1 MARASLGNKALSVLV
16 AATMVVSLNAPVSAW
31 AGDGDASAE
40 SGAAAEQPQAENTLG
55 GSENLADSNS
65 VDEDSSKVVAN
76 EQESAA
82 QNADESLLEAEAPAA
97 QELAA
102 EEGTTETEE
111 PVVATIRN
119 KGEYKT
125 LQDAVNAAANGNTVM
140 LAMDVKLT
148 ESVVIPEGKNI
159 TINLMSHTIA
169 SEGTAIL
176 NNGTLYLSGGPKEK
190 EPGKVSSSKNV
201 AVAVGGDGSKLVI
214 YSGTYE
220 GREGAVITG
229 KATGSDIQIK
239 NGTFSATDNAVIA
252 GNGTNRDG
260 GSNNIKISGGTFNGG
275 IVSDGYIACG
285 IYAPWKDK
293 ITVSG
298 GTFNI
303 TNGAGIVARAGNV
316 TVKGGTFNCTGSI
329 KGWVGDNKN
338 QLPCAALVFDAAANY
353 PAKTDD
359 SKITVSAGEFST
371 DPSANGAT
379 LADGYSVVKS
389 DDDMY
394 GLSKTNP
401 PAEVNG
407 VKYST
412 LSSAIKAAAGTDN
425 VVKLLQDINE
435 PSNYYE
441 IKDKVTI
448 DLNGNSITG
457 NGAHGVFDVKL
468 DGDLT
473 IKGDGAV
480 TAVENSK
487 YAMAVQTESTAAK
500 VTLEGGTYN
509 QQITST
515 DCQQFDMIYAL
526 QGNVVVKGGTF
537 ESATPAWTL
546 NCNDEKY
553 KAGEANIK
561 VVGGTFKG
569 FDPSNNTAEGKDTN
583 FMADGY
589 CVMKSGEDAAAA
601 YTVSK
606 AVAQVANANYASAQA
621 AIDAAK
627 DGDTVKLLA
636 DAAEDVTVAEG
647 KNLTLDLNGFKLTN
661 VKDHTITNNGTL
673 IIADSGAAKT
683 GTVDNVTHA
692 KGALVNNGTATLK
705 GGLFERSQ
713 EKGALEPY
721 GNGGNSWYTVQN
733 NGTMTIEGGATVSN
747 AGGYSSNLCNAD
759 DTNAKMV
766 IHGGTFSGGVNAVK
780 NGSNTMLEIT
790 GGTFTN
796 TSQYVIM
803 NWSKATISGGSFTAE
818 GTAPSVLFTS
828 SYGQDKDDLQA
839 SGGSFAG
846 GKTMIRN
853 YYNAENRGNAAV
865 SGGTFSAEVP
875 SDCCAEGFACVKN
888 SDGTYGV
895 AEKGAE
901 VKPEGG
907 NASGSVSTSGVVVEQ
922 AEQQKVAESAAK
934 AAESI
939 KDVTVDTGAS
949 EVNIGGVTVDTSTAG
964 KADEVNNVAK
974 KAAESGA
981 SVNVQL
987 VVKANQDVATNQQ
1000 IADAAKNATVVPFEL
1015 SVDMVTEVKDSSN
1028 EVIAA
1033 TTVPVKE
1040 TADSIEVTIK
1050 VDPQAI
1056 AGKKVT
1062 VARVHDGVVSLI
1074 DPTTVEE
1081 QNGAVTFETSKFSDY
1096 AVLASDVNQSYS
1108 LADYTN
1114 ADGSRT
1120 AINNADFNMSSDY
1133 AFAGWYKDP
1142 SFTEA
1147 YAEGETGSAYPKFVK
1162 VSDLIEFEGGS
1173 LRMDW
1178 TGEND
1183 YSKTSLRF
1191 GYTMY
1196 VPAGAVLDKDS
1207 WGWLVKNPENGMT
1220 KFVKVENYWLA
1231 DSNGAIANVV
1241 ISPIYRNGNAE
1252 LNSTGKFSTNYESTA
1267 QIGYKTADGTDVVV
1281 KDKLRTRS
1289 VNQVA
1294 QAITHSSF
1302 ASENEI
1308 AYAKGILDN

>member
-1 MARASLGNKALSVLV
+1 M
-16 AATMVVSLNAPVSAW
+16 
-31 AGDGDASAE
+31 
-40 SGAAAEQPQAENTLG
+40 
-55 GSENLADSNS
+55 
-65 VDEDSSKVVAN
+65 
-76 EQESAA
+76 QE
-82 QNADESLLEAEAPAA
+82 
-97 QELAA
+97 
-102 EEGTTETEE
+102 
-111 PVVATIRN
+111 
-119 KGEYKT
+119 
-125 LQDAVNAAANGNTVM
+125 AVNAAPNNDSVW
-140 LAMDVKLT
+140 LAADVELTKAVVVPKDKKL
-148 ESVVIPEGKNI
+148 
-159 TINLMSHTIA
+159 TINLQGHNIVHK
-169 SEGTAIL
+169 GKDTAIM
-176 NNGTLYLSGGPKEK
+176 NNGTLTLMDSKK
-190 EPGKVSSSKNV
+190 IGKVSSSENV
-201 AVAVGGDGSKLVI
+201 AVAVGNGSTLTI
-214 YSGTYE
+214 LSGTYE

-229 KATGSDIQIK
+229 KATGATITIK
-239 NGTFSATDNAVIA
+239 NGTFNAIDNAVIA
-252 GNGTNRDG
+252 GNGSNRDG
-260 GSNNIKISGGTFNGG
+260 KFNTIKIAGGTFNGG
-275 IVSDGYIACG
+275 IVTDGYIACG
-285 IYAPWKDK
+285 IYAPWNDN
-293 ITVSG
+293 ITVSS

-303 TNGAGIVARAGNV
+303 KNGAGIVARAGNV
-316 TVKGGTFNCTGSI
+316 TVTGGTFNCSGDITGR
-329 KGWVGDNKN
+329 VGDSKN
-338 QLPCAALVFDAAANY
+338 LLPCAALVFDAAANY

-359 SKITVSAGEFST
+359 SKITVKGGQFST

-379 LADGYSVVKS
+379 LAEGYSVGESV
-389 DDDMY
+389 DGMY
-394 GLSKTNP
+394 KVSKTNP
-401 PAEVNG
+401 SAEVNG
-407 VKYST
+407 VNYST
-412 LSSAIKAAAGTDN
+412 LSSAIKAVAGTDN

-435 PSNYYE
+435 PSNYYI

-448 DLNGNSITG
+448 DLNGHNITG
-457 NGAHGVFDVKL
+457 NGAQGVFDVTQQN
-468 DGDLT
+468 GDLT
-473 IKGDGAV
+473 IKGDGVV

-487 YAMAVQTESTAAK
+487 YAMAVQTETTTAKA
-500 VTLEGGTYN
+500 TLEGGTYK

-526 QGNVVVKGGTF
+526 QGNIVVKGGTF
-537 ESATPAWTL
+537 ESVTPAWTL
-546 NCNDEKY
+546 NCSDEKY
-553 KAGEANIK
+553 KAGEASIK
-561 VVGGTFKG
+561 VAGGTFKG
-569 FDPSNNTAEGKDTN
+569 FDPSNNTAEGKDTS
-583 FMADGY
+583 FMDDGY
-589 CVMKSGEDAAAA
+589 CVMKSGEDAAAT

-606 AVAQVANANYASAQA
+606 AVAQVANANYASVQA
-621 AIDAAK
+621 AIEAAVY
-627 DGDTVKLLA
+627 GDTVKLLA

-647 KNLTLDLNGFKLTN
+647 KNLELDLNGFKLTN

-673 IIADSGAAKT
+673 IVADSSDAKT

-713 EKGALEPY
+713 EKGTLESY

-733 NGTMTIEGGATVSN
+733 NGTMTIEGEVTVSN

-780 NGSNTMLEIT
+780 NGSNTTLEIT

-828 SYGQDKDDLQA
+828 SYKQDKDDLQV

-875 SDCCAEGFACVKN
+875 SDCCADGFTCVKN

-939 KDVTVDTGAS
+939 KGVTVDTGAS

-964 KADEVNNVAK
+964 KADEVNNVAE

-987 VVKANQDVATNQQ
+987 VVKANQDVAANQQ
-1000 IADAAKNATVVPFEL
+1000 IVETAKNATVVPFKL
-1015 SVDMVTEVKDSSN
+1015 SVEMVTEVKDSNN
-1028 EVIAA
+1028 EVTAA

-1040 TADSIEVTIK
+1040 TADPIEVTIK
-1050 VDPQAI
+1050 VDPQTI

-1062 VARVHDGVVSLI
+1062 VARVHDGEVSLI
-1074 DPTTVEE
+1074 DPTSVDE
-1081 QNGAVTFETSKFSDY
+1081 QSGAVTFETSKFSDY
-1096 AVLASDVNQSYS
+1096 AVLASEVNQSYD
-1108 LADYTN
+1108 LANYTET
-1114 ADGSRT
+1114 DGSRKT
-1120 AINNADFNMSSDY
+1120 INNADFNMSSDY
-1133 AFAGWYKDP
+1133 AFAGWYKDS

-1147 YAEGETGSAYPKFVK
+1147 YAAEDVTGQAYPKFVK

-1207 WGWLVKNPENGMT
+1207 WGWFVKNPENGMT

-1252 LNSTGKFSTNYESTA
+1252 LNSTGKYSTNYESTA
-1267 QIGYKTADGTDVVV
+1267 QIGYKTADGTNVVV

>member
-1 MARASLGNKALSVLV
+1 MRQFRLGPATIAQVPNRAQLPNSLKPKTRWG
-16 AATMVVSLNAPVSAW
+16 
-31 AGDGDASAE
+31 
-40 SGAAAEQPQAENTLG
+40 G
-55 GSENLADSNS
+55 GSKSLADSNS
-65 VDEDSSKVVAN
+65 VDEGSSKAVAN

-82 QNADESLLEAEAPAA
+82 QNADESQQAAEAPAA

-102 EEGTTETEE
+102 EDGATETEE
-111 PVVATIRN
+111 PAVATI
-119 KGEYKT
+119 GSVEYKT
-125 LQDAVNAAANGNTVM
+125 LQEAVDAQKNGQTVR
-140 LAMDVKLT
+140 LKADVTLT
-148 ESVVIPEGKNI
+148 KAVVIPNRGYTI
-159 TINLMSHTIA
+159 YINLNGHNIA
-169 SEGTAIL
+169 SEGTAIK
-176 NNGTLYLSGGPKEK
+176 NNGMLKLMDTKSI
-190 EPGKVSSSKNV
+190 GKISSSKNV
-201 AVAVGGDGSKLVI
+201 AVAVGDSSTLTI
-214 YSGTYE
+214 SSGTYE

-229 KATGSDIQIK
+229 TATGATIAISK
-239 NGTFSATDNAVIA
+239 GTFNATDNAVIA

-260 GSNNIKISGGTFNGG
+260 EPNTIKITGGTFNGG
-275 IVSDGYIACG
+275 IVSNGYIACG
-285 IYAPWKDK
+285 IYAPWKDN
-293 ITVSG
+293 ITVSS

-303 TNGAGIVARAGNV
+303 TNGAGIIARAGNV
-316 TVKGGTFNCTGSI
+316 TVKGGTFNCSGDIT
-329 KGWVGDNKN
+329 GWVGDNKN

-359 SKITVSAGEFST
+359 SKITVSGGKFST

-389 DDDMY
+389 DGGMY

-401 PAEVNG
+401 PVEVNG

-441 IKDKVTI
+441 IKDKVII

-473 IKGDGAV
+473 IKGDGTV

-515 DCQQFDMIYAL
+515 DCQQFDMVYAL
-526 QGNVVVKGGTF
+526 QGNIVVKGGTF

-546 NCNDEKY
+546 NCNDEKC
-553 KAGEANIK
+553 KAGEASIK
-561 VVGGTFKG
+561 VAGGTFKG
-569 FDPSNNTAEGKDTN
+569 FDPSNNTAEGKGTN

-589 CVMKSGEDAAAA
+589 CVMKSGEDAAAI

-606 AVAQVANANYASAQA
+606 AVAQVANVNYASVQA
-621 AIDAAK
+621 AIEAVAA
-627 DGDTVKLLA
+627 DDTVKLLA
-636 DAAEDVTVAEG
+636 DAAEDVTVANG
-647 KNLTLDLNGFKLTN
+647 KSLVLDLNGFKLTN
-661 VKDHTITNNGTL
+661 AKDHTITNNGTL
-673 IIADSGAAKT
+673 IIADSSDAKT
-683 GTVDNVTHA
+683 GTVDSLTHA

-713 EKGALEPY
+713 EKGVLDPY

-733 NGTMTIEGGATVSN
+733 KGTMTIEDGAIVRN
-747 AGGYSSNLCNAD
+747 AGGFSSNLCNAD
-759 DTNAKMV
+759 GANVKMV
-766 IHGGTFSGGVNAVK
+766 INGGTFSGGINAVK
-780 NGSNTMLEIT
+780 NGSNTTLEIT

-828 SYGQDKDDLQA
+828 SYGQDKDDLQV

-846 GKTMIRN
+846 SETMIRN

-901 VKPEGG
+901 VKPEGSS
-907 NASGSVSTSGVVVEQ
+907 ASGSVSTSGVVVEQ
-922 AEQQKVAESAAK
+922 TEQQKVAESAAK

-939 KDVTVDTGAS
+939 KDVSVDTGAS

-974 KAAESGA
+974 KAAESGT

-987 VVKANQDVATNQQ
+987 VVKANRDVAANQQ
-1000 IADAAKNATVVPFEL
+1000 IAETAKNAIVVPFEL
-1015 SVDMVTEVKDSSN
+1015 SVEMVTEVKDSNN
-1028 EVIAA
+1028 EVTAA

-1040 TADSIEVTIK
+1040 TADPIEVTIK
-1050 VDPQAI
+1050 IDPQVI

-1062 VARVHDGVVSLI
+1062 VARVHDGEVNLI
-1074 DPTTVEE
+1074 DPTSVDE

-1096 AVLASDVNQSYS
+1096 AVLASDVNQSYN

-1114 ADGSRT
+1114 ADGSRK
-1120 AINNADFNMSSDY
+1120 AINNADFNMSDDY
-1133 AFAGWYKDP
+1133 AFAGWYKNS

-1147 YAEGETGSAYPKFVK
+1147 YAADDASGEAYPKFVQI
-1162 VSDLIEFEGGS
+1162 SDLIKFEGGS

-1191 GYTMY
+1191 GYTMH

-1207 WGWLVKNPENGMT
+1207 WGWSVKNPENGMT
-1220 KFVKVENYWLA
+1220 KFVKVANYWLA

-1241 ISPIYRNGNAE
+1241 VSPIYRNGNAE
-1252 LNSTGKFSTNYESTA
+1252 LNSTGKYSTNYESTA
-1267 QIGYKTADGTDVVV
+1267 QIGYKTADGTDVVA

-1302 ASENEI
+1302 ASENEM